1 MTEEITLYEKSY
13 DHEIDFLF
21 DCYYSST
28 RNEHLIKNSKSLMHV
43 IIKEKQLQEMLK
55 GMGLAII
62 KKRGAVELPIIV
74 LFSKLSSPKIVLH
87 TFYNND
93 IECHSNNELFN
104 MLKDYIDDRNTCTV
118 KITIYEQQAYLTN
131 LEIYDVRLKS
141 METIRKYKLAKQ
153 LGE

>member
-1 MTEEITLYEKSY
+1 MEEEITLYEKSY

-28 RNEHLIKNSKSLMHV
+28 RNEHLIKNSKSLMNV
-43 IIKEKQLQEMLK
+43 IIKEKQLQETLK
-55 GMGLAII
+55 GMGLSII
-62 KKRGAVELPIIV
+62 KNGETVELPIIV

-87 TFYNND
+87 TFYND

-104 MLKDYIDDRNTCTV
+104 ILKDYIDDRNTCTV
-118 KITIYEQQAYLTN
+118 KITIYKQQAYLTN